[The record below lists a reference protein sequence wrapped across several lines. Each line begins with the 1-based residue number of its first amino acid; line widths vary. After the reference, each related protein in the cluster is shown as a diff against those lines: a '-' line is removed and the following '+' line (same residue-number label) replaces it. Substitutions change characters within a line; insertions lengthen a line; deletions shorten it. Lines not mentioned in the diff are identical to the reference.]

1 VAVEFFFPATL
12 VAWAIVILV
21 LLVFFFLQL
30 SFSGLVVGI
39 FFCNCHGLGCR
50 NSSVVGFFS
59 TPVTFWFG
67 LLQFW
72 CCWEVLLDHPVPVNV
87 VISLFCQFFFFVVI
101 MSGKNSIILFY
112 GKNYASWEF

>member
-50 NSSVVGFFS
+50 NSGVVGFFS